1 MGNHR
6 RRRRER
12 AVRFAPT
19 GAEPVERVPLLGCGR
34 LTYTEAIR
42 LAGQA
47 KSAGM
52 ANVEVV
58 ASSDTGWSVSAQLR
72 EPAP

>member
-6 RRRRER
+6 RRRKER
-12 AVRFAPT
+12 AIQFAP
-19 GAEPVERVPLLGCGR
+19 ARVEPVDRVPLLGCGR

-47 KSAGM
+47 ETAGM
-52 ANVEVV
+52 RHVEVV
-58 ASSDTGWSVSAQLR
+58 AADSGWSVTAQIVTG
-72 EPAP
+72 AP